1 MERRGFAMM
10 GRLKNDQGQLFY
22 SFCLDEV
29 VPDDHLV
36 RGIAA
41 VLDLSWVHAEL
52 APFYPKIGRPSIDPV
67 LMIRMLIIGYVFGIR
82 SERLLCREVKV
93 NMAYRWFCGLS
104 IEDTIP
110 DHSAFSRARNE
121 RFRDRDIF
129 RRVFERVVE
138 ACIAADL
145 VGGEGF
151 AVDASLIVADAN
163 KQRSIPG
170 KDWDKKRDPE
180 TASRA
185 VKDYLATLDDAA
197 FGAAS
202 EVTPKFVSPSDPAAQ
217 WTGAMRGPAFF
228 AYADNYL
235 IDVKFGIIMD
245 VEASRAIRQA
255 EVGAAK
261 TMIDRTEECFGIKP
275 ERLAADT
282 AYGSAANL
290 NWVVNDKKIAPHIP
304 VIDKSKRED
313 GTFSREDF
321 TFYKEGNVYICPA
334 FNMLTT
340 TGRIMND
347 DLLFYRASTRD
358 CAACAFKMRCCPK
371 EPARKI
377 SRSIYEQ
384 ARDVARALA
393 KTDAFE
399 QSCRE
404 RKRIEMLF
412 AHLKRILRLGRLRLR
427 GPRGAQFEF
436 TLAAIAQN
444 LRRLANLMARPPPT
458 VAACVA

>member
-1 MERRGFAMM
+1 MM
-10 GRLKNDQGQLFY
+10 GRSDRDQGQLFY
-22 SFCLDEV
+22 SFRLEEV
-29 VPDDHLV
+29 VPDDHLA
-36 RGIAA
+36 REIAA
-41 VLDLSWVHAEL
+41 VLDLSWVRAEL
-52 APFYPKIGRPSIDPV
+52 APYYPSIGRPSIDPV
-67 LMIRMLIIGYVFGIR
+67 LMIRMLVVGYVFAIR

-93 NMAYRWFCGLS
+93 NLAYRWFCGLS
-104 IEDTIP
+104 IEDKIP

-121 RFRDRDIF
+121 RFRDSDIF

-138 ACIAADL
+138 ACIVAGL

-151 AVDASLIVADAN
+151 AVDASLIAADAN

-185 VKDYLATLDDAA
+185 VKEYLATLNDAA

-202 EVTPKFVSPSDPAAQ
+202 DVTPKFVSPSDPAAQ

-261 TMIDRTEECFGIKP
+261 IMIERTQECFDIKP

-282 AYGSAANL
+282 AYGSGANL
-290 NWVVNDKKIAPHIP
+290 DWLVNDQEMAPP
-304 VIDKSKRED
+304 LPGIDESKRED

-321 TFYKEGNVYICPA
+321 TFDEERNAYTCPA
-334 FNMLTT
+334 GKILMT
-340 TGRIMND
+340 TGRLVND
-347 DLLFYRASTRD
+347 GETLLYLASTHD
-358 CAACAFKMRCCPK
+358 CRVCPLKAKCTPKM
-371 EPARKI
+371 PAR
-377 SRSIYEQ
+377 
-384 ARDVARALA
+384 
-393 KTDAFE
+393 
-399 QSCRE
+399 
-404 RKRIEMLF
+404 
-412 AHLKRILRLGRLRLR
+412 
-427 GPRGAQFEF
+427 
-436 TLAAIAQN
+436 
-444 LRRLANLMARPPPT
+444 
-458 VAACVA
+458 

>member
-1 MERRGFAMM
+1 MM
-10 GRLKNDQGQLFY
+10 GRLKGDQSQLFY
-22 SFCLDEV
+22 EFHLDDV

-36 RGIAA
+36 RDISAI
-41 VLDLSWVHAEL
+41 LDLSWVHAEL
-52 APFYPKIGRPSIDPV
+52 APYYPKIGRPSIDPV
-67 LMIRMLIIGYVFGIR
+67 LIIRMLIIGYVFGIR

-93 NMAYRWFCGLS
+93 NLAYRWFCGLS

-121 RFRDRDIF
+121 RFGDSEIF
-129 RRVFERVVE
+129 RRLFERVVE
-138 ACIAADL
+138 SCIAAGL
-145 VGGEGF
+145 VGGQGF
-151 AVDASLIVADAN
+151 AVDASLIAADAN

-170 KDWDKKRDPE
+170 KDWDKNRDAE
-180 TASRA
+180 AASRA
-185 VKDYLATLDDAA
+185 VKEYLATLDDAA

-202 EVTPKFVSPSDPAAQ
+202 DVTPKFVSRSDPAAQ

-261 TMIDRTEECFGIKP
+261 TMIERTEERFGIKP

-290 NWVVNDKKIAPHIP
+290 NWLVEDKQIAPHIP
-304 VIDKSKRED
+304 VIDKSTRED

-321 TFYKEGNVYICPA
+321 TFFKEGNVYICPA
-334 FNMLTT
+334 FKILTT
-340 TGRIMND
+340 TGKVMND
-347 DLLFYRASTRD
+347 DMLFYRASTRD
-358 CAACAFKMRCCPK
+358 CAACAFKARCCPK

-377 SRSIYEQ
+377 LRSIYEE
-384 ARDVARALA
+384 ARDVARTLA
-393 KTDAFE
+393 KTNAFE

-427 GPRGAQFEF
+427 GPHGAQFEF
-436 TLAAIAQN
+436 TLAAVAQN
-444 LRRLANLMARPPPT
+444 LRRLSKLVARPPPAA
-458 VAACVA
+458 AACAA

>member
-1 MERRGFAMM
+1 MM
-10 GRLKNDQGQLFY
+10 GRLKHDQRQLFY
-22 SFCLDEV
+22 SFCLEEV

-52 APFYPKIGRPSIDPV
+52 APYYPKIGRPSIDPV

-121 RFRDRDIF
+121 RFRDNDIF

-138 ACIAADL
+138 ACIGAGF

-151 AVDASLIVADAN
+151 AVDASLIAADAN

-170 KDWDKKRDPE
+170 KEWDKDRDPE

-185 VKDYLATLDDAA
+185 VKEYLATLDDAA

-202 EVTPKFVSPSDPAAQ
+202 DVTPKFVSPSDPATQ

-261 TMIDRTEECFGIKP
+261 TMIDRTEECFDIKP

-290 NWVVNDKKIAPHIP
+290 NWLVNDKKIAPHIP

-334 FNMLTT
+334 FKALTT
-340 TGRIMND
+340 TGKVMND
-347 DLLFYRASTRD
+347 DQLLYRASKPNCD
-358 CAACAFKMRCCPK
+358 ACSFKMRCCPK

-377 SRSIYEQ
+377 LRSIYEE

-393 KTDAFE
+393 KTKAFE

-444 LRRLANLMARPPPT
+444 LRRLAKLMARPPPA

>member
-1 MERRGFAMM
+1 MM
-10 GRLKNDQGQLFY
+10 GRLKHDQRQLFY
-22 SFCLDEV
+22 SFCLEEV
-29 VPDDHLV
+29 VPDDHLA

-52 APFYPKIGRPSIDPV
+52 APYYPKIGRPSIDPV

-121 RFRDRDIF
+121 RFRDNDIF

-138 ACIAADL
+138 ACIGAGF

-151 AVDASLIVADAN
+151 AVDASLIAADAN

-170 KDWDKKRDPE
+170 KEWDKDRDPE

-185 VKDYLATLDDAA
+185 VKEYLATLDDAA

-202 EVTPKFVSPSDPAAQ
+202 DVTPKFVSPSDPATQ

-261 TMIDRTEECFGIKP
+261 TMIDRTEECFDIKP

-290 NWVVNDKKIAPHIP
+290 NWLVNDKKIAPHIP

-334 FNMLTT
+334 FKALTT
-340 TGRIMND
+340 TGKVMND
-347 DLLFYRASTRD
+347 DQLLYRASKPNCD
-358 CAACAFKMRCCPK
+358 ACSFKMRCCPK

-377 SRSIYEQ
+377 LRSIYEE

-393 KTDAFE
+393 KTKAFE

-444 LRRLANLMARPPPT
+444 LRRLAKLMARPPPA